1 MVDPAA
7 RSAAEEML
15 ARGRALADAAESCGA
30 GTEPAYATERE
41 RFAAYTH
48 AEIWEQVRE
57 ALDPAA
63 LGNTADTWRTG
74 ADTLA
79 EAFQTFADA
88 AAREFAHW
96 SGSSADAA
104 VQATRAFV
112 TLGIQA
118 HEVCRTVQRLI
129 ELDRDVAQ
137 TIRAAI
143 PPPARYVPL
152 ADPVAE
158 AVLGGRRRMEHERS
172 AAEVEADVRDIMTY
186 IYSPTMPATG
196 DRVPRF
202 RPPAPGSTGGSAA
215 R

>member
-7 RSAAEEML
+7 RAAAEEIV
-15 ARGRALADAAESCGA
+15 ARGRALADAAETCGA
-30 GTEPAYATERE
+30 ETEPAYATERE

-48 AEIWEQVRE
+48 AEIWRQVRE
-57 ALDPAA
+57 PLDPAA
-63 LGNTADTWRTG
+63 LGETAEAWRTG

-88 AAREFAHW
+88 TTREFARW
-96 SGSSADAA
+96 SGTSAESAG
-104 VQATRAFV
+104 QATRAFV
-112 TLGIQA
+112 ARGIQA

-137 TIRAAI
+137 TVRAAI

-158 AVLGGRRRMEHERS
+158 AVLGGRRRLEHERS
-172 AAEVEADVRDIMTY
+172 ATEVEAEVRDIMTY
-186 IYSPTMPATG
+186 VYAPTMPATG

-202 RPPAPGSTGGSAA
+202 GPPAPGPTGGSAA

>member
-1 MVDPAA
+1 MVDPVA
-7 RSAAEEML
+7 RAAAEEML
-15 ARGRALADAAESCGA
+15 ARGRALADAAEIAGA
-30 GTEPAYATERE
+30 ATDPAYAPDRE

-48 AEIWEQVRE
+48 AEIWEQVHQ

-63 LGNTADTWRTG
+63 LGETAEAWRTG

-79 EAFQTFADA
+79 EAFQTFADTT
-88 AAREFAHW
+88 AREFARW
-96 SGSSADAA
+96 SGTSAEAA
-104 VQATRAFV
+104 SLATRSFV
-112 TLGIQA
+112 TLGIKA

-143 PPPARYVPL
+143 PPPACYVPL

-158 AVLGGRRRMEHERS
+158 AVLGGRRRMEHERA
-172 AAEVEADVRDIMTY
+172 AAEVEADVRDTMTY

-202 RPPAPGSTGGSAA
+202 GRPEAGPTGGSAP

>member
-7 RSAAEEML
+7 RAAAEEIL
-15 ARGRALADAAESCGA
+15 ARGRALADAAETSGA
-30 GTEPAYATERE
+30 GVEPAYAPERE

-48 AEIWEQVRE
+48 AEIWQQVRE

-63 LGNTADTWRTG
+63 LGETAEAWRTG

-88 AAREFAHW
+88 TAREFARW
-96 SGSSADAA
+96 SGGSAEAA
-104 VQATRAFV
+104 SRATRSFV
-112 TLGIQA
+112 TLGTQA

-137 TIRAAI
+137 TIRAAV

-158 AVLGGRRRMEHERS
+158 AVLGGRRRMEHERA

-186 IYSPTMPATG
+186 VYSPTMPATG
-196 DRVPRF
+196 DSVPRF
-202 RPPAPGSTGGSAA
+202 RPPDPGPTGGSAA